1 MKAYLPK
8 KAGAMS
14 KSLRI
19 SLLLGALILSLTS
32 CTGQPS
38 DQEPAPAQETAQQQ
52 EETSPEKQPEEQ
64 TVNGNDRWEELLAAS
79 EESIVRIKGDVES
92 VEGNRMKIRS
102 AHESYPGVF
111 EVEVP
116 EEVFSEKDLQ
126 EVKGSV
132 LLKMKL
138 PKEGEKYAVA
148 QHLFTEKC
156 VAPQGKYDVLYTA
169 PPPIHLRDVLSSSSA
184 SFEVKSGSYQWSA
197 EGEEVVACGVGPL
210 DEQAASSYPVCT
222 VPNYQKID
230 YVLYSLDA
238 PVWPERAMLI
248 EWSTD
253 SIGKEDAKPLRV
265 QAEYWE
271 PSSFELR
278 KDRVY
283 ELIGI
288 WKQENFGGEASYIFR
303 TE

>member
-1 MKAYLPK
+1 MMYLLKRKAMFSRGSGIALL
-8 KAGAMS
+8 MS
-14 KSLRI
+14 I
-19 SLLLGALILSLTS
+19 LLLSLTA
-32 CTGQPS
+32 CTGQS
-38 DQEPAPAQETAQQQ
+38 SEKEAAPIEEKPQQ
-52 EETSPEKQPEEQ
+52 EEAAESEKQPNEQ
-64 TVNGNDRWEELLAAS
+64 TMKEQERWMTLLAES

-116 EEVFSEKDLQ
+116 EEVFAEKDLQ
-126 EVKGSV
+126 GVKGSV

-156 VAPQGKYDVLYTA
+156 VAPHGKHDVLYTA
-169 PPPIHLRDVLSSSSA
+169 PPSIHLRDILSSSSE

-197 EGEEVVACGVGPL
+197 EGEEAVACGVGPL
-210 DEQAASSYPVCT
+210 DEQAADSHLVYTLPV
-222 VPNYQKID
+222 YQKPE
-230 YVLYSLDA
+230 YVLCSLEA
-238 PVWPERAMLI
+238 SVWPERAILI

-253 SIGKEDAKPLRV
+253 SIGKEGAKPLRV

-283 ELIGI
+283 ELLGV
-288 WKQENFGGEASYIFR
+288 WEEDHFGGEASYVFR